1 MARRT
6 HDYRLKRDIS
16 IRLQLIIEERFGT
29 LYGFLQ
35 AMETQGKSAL
45 ASTVRGWLPP
55 QKLWKLKP
63 NGRAVR
69 RVDWE
74 AVKAPDGSTLIEF
87 CDVLSIRTDYVL
99 LGEGTASRTQS
110 REQRQLAEDVA
121 AHISE
126 ALKADGYPHWSASDV
141 DGARALADVVEAAKQ
156 EAAFYE
162 RLIESAP
169 ARIVARNGLLLDL
182 IGQIAK
188 YLPENPEAFA
198 QFLML
203 TNTGALLEASYSS
216 EEAFAEQPKTRY
228 LSFPDVAPDQLPV
241 SAMNAR
247 ISAALDRTESDS
259 QQRFELSKDDE
270 VRVRKMLANL
280 RSLQRKPT

>member
-1 MARRT
+1 
-6 HDYRLKRDIS
+6 
-16 IRLQLIIEERFGT
+16 
-29 LYGFLQ
+29 
-35 AMETQGKSAL
+35 
-45 ASTVRGWLPP
+45 
-55 QKLWKLKP
+55 
-63 NGRAVR
+63 
-69 RVDWE
+69 
-74 AVKAPDGSTLIEF
+74 
-87 CDVLSIRTDYVL
+87 
-99 LGEGTASRTQS
+99 
-110 REQRQLAEDVA
+110 
-121 AHISE
+121 
-126 ALKADGYPHWSASDV
+126 
-141 DGARALADVVEAAKQ
+141 
-156 EAAFYE
+156 
-162 RLIESAP
+162 
-169 ARIVARNGLLLDL
+169 VARNGLLLDL